1 MLVLKTKKLKQLT
14 NEATLMPRQTQ
25 QIGGGLSTNTNT
37 VTGAATSTATTTS
50 KCTTTSRISVR

>member
-37 VTGAATSTATTTS
+37 VTGAVTSIV
-50 KCTTTSRISVR
+50 TTTSRASAE

>member
-14 NEATLMPRQTQ
+14 SEATLMPRQTQ

-37 VTGAATSTATTTS
+37 VTGAVTSTATTS
-50 KCTTTSRISVR
+50 QPSAQ